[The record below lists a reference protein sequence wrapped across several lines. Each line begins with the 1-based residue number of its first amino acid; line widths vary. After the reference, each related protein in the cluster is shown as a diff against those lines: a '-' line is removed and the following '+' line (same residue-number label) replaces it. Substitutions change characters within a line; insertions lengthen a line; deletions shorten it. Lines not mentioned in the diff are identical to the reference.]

1 MFHERQ
7 QAMGNIRQALW
18 SGCKVFLSVT
28 GLTYNFYRDLGISV
42 FNLQEELSAEQVKKT
57 LSAVEIDLNRRQM
70 LDTISR
76 ESFLDD
82 IHRMYTIL
90 EE

>member
-1 MFHERQ
+1 MF
-7 QAMGNIRQALW
+7 
-18 SGCKVFLSVT
+18 S
-28 GLTYNFYRDLGISV
+28 
-42 FNLQEELSAEQVKKT
+42 LQEELSAEQVKKT
-57 LSAVEIDLNRRQM
+57 LSAVEIDLNRRQI

>member
-1 MFHERQ
+1 M
-7 QAMGNIRQALW
+7 NVSIRQALW